1 MAGSLFRMSASLCP
15 ETTPQV
21 KYHNNHKVS
30 QGRQRDIGTSGFDPA
45 DIQPGIET
53 HDFLSQV
60 MPSSGFRQPVSN
72 LPDKKVISSLP
83 FHSANYRIYTL
94 IYNYK

>member
-21 KYHNNHKVS
+21 KYHNNHKGQPRS
-30 QGRQRDIGTSGFDPA
+30 TDPA

>member
-1 MAGSLFRMSASLCP
+1 
-15 ETTPQV
+15 
-21 KYHNNHKVS
+21 
-30 QGRQRDIGTSGFDPA
+30 
-45 DIQPGIET
+45 
-53 HDFLSQV
+53 

-94 IYNYK
+94 IHYCPVKAGKSVFEIVET

>member
-1 MAGSLFRMSASLCP
+1 
-15 ETTPQV
+15 
-21 KYHNNHKVS
+21 
-30 QGRQRDIGTSGFDPA
+30 
-45 DIQPGIET
+45 
-53 HDFLSQV
+53 

-94 IYNYK
+94 IYNYKYISVPLKLGRS

>member
-1 MAGSLFRMSASLCP
+1 MRHYVLKQLPGGNIIII
-15 ETTPQV
+15 T
-21 KYHNNHKVS
+21 KVS

-60 MPSSGFRQPVSN
+60 TPSSGFRQPVSN

>member
-15 ETTPQV
+15 ETTPRV
-21 KYHNNHKVS
+21 KIIITKVS

>member
-1 MAGSLFRMSASLCP
+1 MISEHP
-15 ETTPQV
+15 
-21 KYHNNHKVS
+21 
-30 QGRQRDIGTSGFDPA
+30 GFDPA

>member
-1 MAGSLFRMSASLCP
+1 VLRLSL
-15 ETTPQV
+15 
-21 KYHNNHKVS
+21 
-30 QGRQRDIGTSGFDPA
+30 GFP
-45 DIQPGIET
+45 
-53 HDFLSQV
+53 
-60 MPSSGFRQPVSN
+60 QPVSN